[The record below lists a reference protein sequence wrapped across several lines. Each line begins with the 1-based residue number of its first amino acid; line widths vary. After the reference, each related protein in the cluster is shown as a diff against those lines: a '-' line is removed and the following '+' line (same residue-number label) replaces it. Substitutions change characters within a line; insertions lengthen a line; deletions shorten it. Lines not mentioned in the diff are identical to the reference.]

1 MKLFVAPTLAVGP
14 GKISVQW
21 SKWIKCDPKDIVY
34 RMLLMHVS
42 RRVDNFTSIITP
54 HLNSIENFR

>member
-14 GKISVQW
+14 GKISMQW
-21 SKWIKCDPKDIVY
+21 SKWIKYDPKDIVY

-42 RRVDNFTSIITP
+42 RGVDSLSEIIMPRVMSEY
-54 HLNSIENFR
+54 LR